1 MSDKKRS
8 TIDPRLA
15 RIYQELLLHVPKL
28 PELRIGNS
36 KIFSFLRAWH
46 YLDGAGVRGDYL
58 EFGVFEGLGFRLALR
73 AAAKVLG
80 TAGPFRPRFF
90 AFDSFAGLPATD
102 PERDAEVFEEGDYSA
117 ARKNFDRFT
126 RGAARHWDVH
136 VVTGFFSDSLTPEL
150 REQHD
155 LRRAAFVTID
165 CDLYPSTEQALD
177 FLTPILQT
185 GTVIYFDDW
194 FTSNGDMRLG
204 EAGACRDWLAA
215 HPDIELVDYGE
226 VGIMGKLFLVNCNR

>member
-1 MSDKKRS
+1 MDASDRKRS

-15 RIYQELLLHVPKL
+15 LIYQELLLHFPKL

-46 YLDGAGVRGDYL
+46 YLEGAGVRGDYL
-58 EFGVFEGLGFRLALR
+58 EFGVFEGLGFRLAMR

-90 AFDSFAGLPATD
+90 AFDSFAGLPAAD

-117 ARKNFDRFT
+117 ARKNFDKYT

-136 VVTGFFSDSLTPEL
+136 VVTGFFSDSLKPEL
-150 REQHD
+150 YEQYD

-177 FLTPILQT
+177 FRSEI
-185 GTVIYFDDW
+185 
-194 FTSNGDMRLG
+194 
-204 EAGACRDWLAA
+204 
-215 HPDIELVDYGE
+215 
-226 VGIMGKLFLVNCNR
+226 